1 MGTSCTSRGTD
12 ITVIGPGEVGPNIPC
27 PGLSYAVWL
36 EGYSNVLLEGLDIH
50 GTRTCTGS
58 DHYET
63 IRYQGG
69 PTNISIIGNR
79 FYDNVDTTSTFFF
92 SGGFPHETCSGA
104 ITSSSAR
111 SAYSIYFEDQGNIAT
126 CSNMTIEYNSF
137 DDMTGSAGVG
147 DIWLNNAC
155 AASNVIFRGNVMPMK
170 AGGCFGTWTFNVYQ
184 AATNPNCG
192 ATNVWVSGPAGRVGN
207 LGYVTP
213 NVPNPN
219 LHITDSSPAKNAGD
233 PANFPASDIDH
244 DSRPL
249 GSGNNENVDS
259 GADER

>member
-36 EGYSNVLLEGLDIH
+36 EGASNVLLEGLDIH

-63 IRYQGG
+63 IRYQSG

-79 FYDNVDTTSTFFF
+79 FYDNVETTSMFFF
-92 SGGFPHETCSGA
+92 SGGSPRNLLWRNNFF
-104 ITSSSAR
+104 SSAR
-111 SAYSIYFEDQGNIAT
+111 PAYSIYFEDQGNIAT
-126 CSNMTIEYNSF
+126 CANMTIEYNSF
-137 DDMTGSAGVG
+137 DDMTGSSGVG

-170 AGGCFGTWTFNVYQ
+170 PGGCFGTWTFNVYQ

>member
-1 MGTSCTSRGTD
+1 MTSRSSAPVRLARTYPARG
-12 ITVIGPGEVGPNIPC
+12 C
-27 PGLSYAVWL
+27 PTRCGSKVHL
-36 EGYSNVLLEGLDIH
+36 NVLPEGLDIH

-63 IRYQGG
+63 IRYQSG

-79 FYDNVDTTSTFFF
+79 FYDNVETTSMIFF
-92 SGGFPHETCSGA
+92 SGGSPRNLLWRNNFF
-104 ITSSSAR
+104 SSAR
-111 SAYSIYFEDQGNIAT
+111 PAYSIYFEDQGNIAT
-126 CSNMTIEYNSF
+126 CVNMTIEYNSF
-137 DDMTGSAGVG
+137 DDMTGSSGVG
-147 DIWLNNAC
+147 VIWSNNAC

-170 AGGCFGTWTFNVYQ
+170 PGGCFGTWTFNVYQ